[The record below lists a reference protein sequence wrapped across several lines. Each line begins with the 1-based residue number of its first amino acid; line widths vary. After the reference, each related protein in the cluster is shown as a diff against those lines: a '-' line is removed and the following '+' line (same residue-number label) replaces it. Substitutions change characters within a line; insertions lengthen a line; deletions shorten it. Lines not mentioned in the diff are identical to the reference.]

1 MGSTLIYT
9 LNNHLRI
16 CIQDVSISS
25 SKVGKKTPQPVNTL
39 VHMAL
44 NSLFGSFPSF
54 IIVLSSLVAQRVR
67 NLPALQE
74 TWVQLLGQKDPLEKE
89 TETLS
94 SILAWKI
101 PWTQEPGRLQS
112 MGSQE
117 LDTTK

>member
-1 MGSTLIYT
+1 MSAYLLQKWGKNPAASQHIGPHGFKQPIWIFSLIYY
-9 LNNHLRI
+9 
-16 CIQDVSISS
+16 CSVFPCSS
-25 SKVGKKTPQPVNTL
+25 EGKES
-39 VHMAL
+39 A
-44 NSLFGSFPSF
+44 
-54 IIVLSSLVAQRVR
+54 
-67 NLPALQE
+67 ALQE
-74 TWVQLLGQKDPLEKE
+74 TWVRFLGQKDPLEKE

>member
-1 MGSTLIYT
+1 MYT
-9 LNNHLRI
+9 GCQHI
-16 CIQDVSISS
+16 FFKS
-25 SKVGKKTPQPVNTL
+25 GEKTPQPVNTL

-54 IIVLSSLVAQRVR
+54 IIVLSSLVAQRVK

-74 TWVQLLGQKDPLEKE
+74 TWVRFLGQKDPLEKE